1 MCSLKK
7 TRLRPTKSGN
17 RASFCSS
24 PDLSW
29 TSRAGKQ
36 RRNHQAVRPFGR
48 GGELPP
54 VGLDHRLCN
63 GQPYAISPL
72 AGVSRGIPPVK
83 PVKHILQQFL
93 AQHFRR
99 VLHRQAQV
107 FALSGQTQGDLPALR
122 RIFQRVVQKDG
133 HQLHQAF
140 LLAH

>member
-1 MCSLKK
+1 M
-7 TRLRPTKSGN
+7 
-17 RASFCSS
+17 
-24 PDLSW
+24 
-29 TSRAGKQ
+29 
-36 RRNHQAVRPFGR
+36 
-48 GGELPP
+48 
-54 VGLDHRLCN
+54 GLDHRLCN

-122 RIFQRVVQKDG
+122 RIFQCVVQKDG

-140 LLAH
+140 LLAHQGEHRLNIHGQRLVLALGHRLERLGGLGHQFGEGQRQKLLPSLLLLHAGQVD